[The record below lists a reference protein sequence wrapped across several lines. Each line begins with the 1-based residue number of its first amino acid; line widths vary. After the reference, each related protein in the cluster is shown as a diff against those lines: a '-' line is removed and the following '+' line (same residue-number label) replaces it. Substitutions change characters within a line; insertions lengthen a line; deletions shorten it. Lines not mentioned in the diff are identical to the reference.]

1 MTPARLLLDEML
13 TMKIA
18 LQLRERGHDVYAIT
32 ERPHLVSLSDDQVL
46 ALGEAE
52 GRALVTANIGDF
64 ATLDARWADSGREHG
79 GIVSVA
85 TSAFPQ
91 DRSLIGALVTA
102 LDAAARDGKLP
113 GRGQTHYLLRRREG
127 RPRRRTKS

>member
-1 MTPARLLLDEML
+1 ML
-13 TMKIA
+13 TMQIA

-32 ERPHLVSLSDDQVL
+32 ERPHLVSLPDDQVL
-46 ALGEAE
+46 ALAEVE
-52 GRALVTANIGDF
+52 GRALVTANIGYF

-79 GIVSVA
+79 GIVFVA

-91 DRSLIGALVTA
+91 DRRLIGALVTA

-113 GRGQTHYLLRRREG
+113 GRGQTHYLLRRREA